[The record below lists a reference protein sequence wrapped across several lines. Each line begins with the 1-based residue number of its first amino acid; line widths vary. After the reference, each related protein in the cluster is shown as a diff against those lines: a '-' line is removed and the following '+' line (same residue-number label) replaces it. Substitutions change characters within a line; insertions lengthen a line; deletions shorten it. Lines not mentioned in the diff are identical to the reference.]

1 VHDPGPAGHAARS
14 LSLRLFQAALA
25 TQEAF
30 AAYLGYKLG
39 LYQTLHDGGSATA
52 DQLARRAGVSH
63 RYAREWLEQQAVS
76 GVLAVDDASLPPE
89 RRAYRLPAGHER
101 VLTASGDPLSQVSTA
116 LLPLGGVAGALPALL
131 DAFRS
136 GKGLP
141 PEAFGDDWREG
152 HGGINRAI
160 YTHQL
165 AGWLRGYAPEL
176 ELALAGGPA
185 RVADVGCGAG
195 WASIAL
201 ARAYPL
207 IRVVG
212 VDVDPDVVAE
222 ADANAREAGVADR
235 VTFRV
240 ADAAEPAPSGTGACQ
255 LVCVF
260 DALHEMARPV
270 EVLSACRAMCAPDGA
285 VLVLEA
291 QVADEMVAP
300 GNDFERFQ
308 YATSV
313 LHCLPVGL
321 SGDGAAGTGTV
332 MRAPT
337 VLAHAR
343 AAGLHRSQ
351 HYDLPDRFHRLYLLR
366 A

>member
-1 VHDPGPAGHAARS
+1 MHDPAGNAARS
-14 LSLRLFQAALA
+14 LSLRLFQATLA

-30 AAYLGYKLG
+30 TAYLGYKLG
-39 LYQTLHDGGSATA
+39 LYQELHDGGPATA
-52 DQLARRAGVSH
+52 DQLARSAGVST

-76 GVLAVDDASLPPE
+76 GILAVDDVSLAPE
-89 RRAYRLPAGHER
+89 HRVYRMPAGHER
-101 VLTASGDPLSQVSTA
+101 VLIASGDPLSQVSTA
-116 LLPLGGVAGALPALL
+116 LLPLGGVAGALPTLL

-141 PEAFGDDWREG
+141 AEAFGADWREG

-165 AGWLRGYAPEL
+165 AGWLRANAPEL
-176 ELALAGGPA
+176 DHALTATPA

-207 IRVVG
+207 VRVVG
-212 VDVDPDVVAE
+212 VDVDRDVVAQ

-240 ADAAEPAPSGTGACQ
+240 ADAATPADAGEFR
-255 LVCVF
+255 LICVF
-260 DALHEMARPV
+260 DALHEMARPN
-270 EVLSACRAMCAPDGA
+270 EVLNACRVMCAPDGV

-300 GNDFERFQ
+300 GTELERFQ

-337 VLAHAR
+337 VLAYAR
-343 AAGLHRSQ
+343 AAGLHQSQ
-351 HYDLPDRFHRLYLLR
+351 RYDLPDRFHRLYLLR